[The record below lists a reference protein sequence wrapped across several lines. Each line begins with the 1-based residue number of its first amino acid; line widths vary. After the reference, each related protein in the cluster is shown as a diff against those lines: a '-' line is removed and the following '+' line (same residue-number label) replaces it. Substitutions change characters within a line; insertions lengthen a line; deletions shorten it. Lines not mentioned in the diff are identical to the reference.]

1 MGVWI
6 HSAALDSLETN
17 LVVNLLIV
25 HFCILHVHGWVQ
37 VSLLPYHRV
46 AVRKLLLFLILLKK
60 LGSGEVFKVT
70 RKLSVFQE
78 NLILPVHFCKQL
90 LAWLIDVS
98 LGSGLKTG

>member
-1 MGVWI
+1 M
-6 HSAALDSLETN
+6 HSAALASLETN

-25 HFCILHVHGWVQ
+25 YLCIRRVHGWMQ
-37 VSLLPYHRV
+37 VSLLPYPRV
-46 AVRKLLLFLILLKK
+46 AVRKLLLFLMLLRK
-60 LGSGEVFKVT
+60 LGPEEVFKVT
-70 RKLSVFQE
+70 RKMSVFQE